1 MRLSDTGI
9 SEIKDYCGVTDNDSD
24 KILIALRS
32 AAVSFILNQT
42 GLTKDEAEKYEDL
55 SVALLVLIYDMYMN
69 RTYTVDKSAV
79 NPIVQSILSEH
90 SRCLL

>member
-9 SEIKDYCGVTDNDSD
+9 SEIKDYCGVTDKDSD

-42 GLTKDEAEKYEDL
+42 GLTEDEAEKYEDL
-55 SVALLVLIYDMYMN
+55 SAALLVLIYDMYIN
-69 RTYTVDKSAV
+69 RTYAVDKSAV

-90 SRCLL
+90 ARNLL

>member
-9 SEIKDYCGVTDNDSD
+9 PEIKDYCGVTDKDSD

-42 GLTKDEAEKYEDL
+42 GLSEDEAEKYEDL
-55 SVALLVLIYDMYMN
+55 SAALLVLIYDMYMN
-69 RTYTVDKSAV
+69 RTLSAEKSGV

-90 SRCLL
+90 ARHLL

>member
-42 GLTKDEAEKYEDL
+42 GLTEDEAEKYEDL
-55 SVALLVLIYDMYMN
+55 SAALLVLIYDMYMN
-69 RTYTVDKSAV
+69 RTYAVDKSAV

-90 SRCLL
+90 SRNLL

>member
-9 SEIKDYCGVTDNDSD
+9 PEIKDYCGVTDKDSD

-32 AAVSFILNQT
+32 AAISFILNQT
-42 GLTKDEAEKYEDL
+42 GLTEDEAEKYEDL
-55 SVALLVLIYDMYMN
+55 SAALLVLIYDMYMN
-69 RTYTVDKSAV
+69 RTYAVDKSAV

-90 SRCLL
+90 SRNLL